1 MKIVGIFGAHQ
12 ANGLTKQM
20 LTALWSG
27 IPAEDEVTTIDLNQV
42 EIRPDI
48 PNKANLVLDK
58 IEQAL
63 KESDIWVIAAPTYW
77 GGLSG
82 EMKHFFD
89 CLRPRIVRF
98 DQRGGMHPGRYADKH
113 YVTLTNCYATKW
125 TNLTD
130 GITNA
135 TFNQVDKVM
144 TTAGLHKAGE
154 VVLTDTWELTELPA
168 KKADQLKQ
176 LGHKLG
182 QLQRKDDET
191 MKRYLLLFAV
201 VAIMTLITMSLQSL
215 ISWFFQWQA
224 GFWGNYIVFI
234 CIFFAMLAISLHLL
248 TVSLH
253 ARK

>member
-1 MKIVGIFGAHQ
+1 MKTVGIFGAHQ
-12 ANGLTKQM
+12 ASGLTKQM
-20 LTALWSG
+20 LNALWAG
-27 IPAEDEVTTIDLNQV
+27 IPHDIETTTIDLNQLV
-42 EIRPDI
+42 IQPDI
-48 PNKANLVLDK
+48 PGQANPVLDE
-58 IEQAL
+58 IERAL

-89 CLRPRIVRF
+89 CIRPRIVRF
-98 DQRGGMHPGRYADKH
+98 DHRGGMHPGQYRDKH
-113 YVTLTNCYATKW
+113 YVTLTNCYASKW

-154 VVLTDTWELTELPA
+154 VVLTDTWELTKLPN
-168 KKADQLKQ
+168 KKAAQLKN
-176 LGHKLG
+176 LGQKLG

-201 VAIMTLITMSLQSL
+201 VAIMTLITMGIQAL
-215 ISWFFQWQA
+215 ISWAFHWQA
-224 GFWGNYIVFI
+224 GFWGNYIAFV
-234 CIFFAMLAISLHLL
+234 CIFFAMLSISLHLL